1 MTSSSGVPV
10 HGTSSEVA
18 ATRLMLLDEPFEL
31 KDLTAL
37 RGAVAAHADRT
48 RLPPERVAD
57 LVLIAAELTSNA
69 VRHGGGSGRLRL
81 WTTDTTA
88 CCQVTDGGPGLP
100 ATYRL
105 PQQSPGLDMAGGRGL
120 WLVMCF
126 SDAVTVEHLGRNG
139 VAVTAAMNLPQ
150 PRAT

>member
-1 MTSSSGVPV
+1 MTNSSGGPV
-10 HGTSSEVA
+10 HGTPLEAA

-48 RLPPERVAD
+48 GLSPERVAD

-69 VRHGGGSGRLRL
+69 VRHGGGRGRLRL
-81 WTTDTTA
+81 WTTDTTVF
-88 CCQVTDGGPGLP
+88 CQVTDGGPGLP

-105 PQQSPGLDMAGGRGL
+105 PQQSPDLAMAGGRGL
-120 WLVMCF
+120 WLVMYF
-126 SDAVTVEHLGRNG
+126 SDTVTVEHLGQNG
-139 VAVTAAMNLPQ
+139 VAVTATMKLPAPQ
-150 PRAT
+150 TT